1 MSALKWIASLCTL
14 MRPTCGG
21 RTASR
26 AARSFAVSIRAGL
39 RSAGAKSASNALTAS
54 SDASAG
60 GSVAE
65 GGFPP

>member
-14 MRPTCGG
+14 MRPTCGA

-26 AARSFAVSIRAGL
+26 AARSFAVSIRAG
-39 RSAGAKSASNALTAS
+39 SAGAKSASNALTAS